1 MNKVDFVMFNSY
13 TLQRLYI
20 IPRNNKMLRL
30 KLLLKSV
37 VLKCTLQRQ
46 HIEIPSNNLT

>member
-1 MNKVDFVMFNSY
+1 MNKVDFLMFNSY

-20 IPRNNKMLRL
+20 IPRNNKMLRF

-37 VLKCTLQRQ
+37 VLKSTLQRQ
-46 HIEIPSNNLT
+46 HIEVPSNNLT